1 MIEFGAVV
9 VFGIAMVAIVVALA
23 ALVKTLFWVIFLPVR
38 LIFWLAGSV
47 LMLPLLVVKAVF
59 GGLLML
65 LAVPAVVVAALA
77 AAAVVIAVGAALLV
91 PLLPIALLLALIWY
105 LVRPEP
111 RALVRSEY

>member
-1 MIEFGAVV
+1 MIEFGALAVV
-9 VFGIAMVAIVVALA
+9 GIAMVAIVSVIKA
-23 ALVKTLFWVIFLPVR
+23 LFWVLLLPVR
-38 LIFWLAGSV
+38 LIFWLVGSV
-47 LMLPLLVVKAVF
+47 LMLPLLMVKAVF

-65 LAVPAVVVAALA
+65 LAVPAAVVAALA

-111 RALVRSEY
+111 RALVRS